1 MDGRESPLQELQQ
14 KLQEVQRNPVI
25 PKEPYWK
32 KLQDNCNRMSAE
44 QIQWTMAQEPVKRA
58 YATMQ
63 QAFTNFLFEKYKDE
77 FASIPSLQSF
87 ADAYVDAVLQTSVKY
102 VDRTTQLEEELKQTR
117 KELEE
122 LKNARG
128 FETNGIGHSGRET
141 D

>member
-1 MDGRESPLQELQQ
+1 MQL
-14 KLQEVQRNPVI
+14 KLSCQEVQRNPVI

-77 FASIPSLQSF
+77 FASIPSFQSF
-87 ADAYVDAVLQTSVKY
+87 ADAYVEAVLQTSVKY

-128 FETNGIGHSGRET
+128 FETNGTGHSGRET

>member
-44 QIQWTMAQEPVKRA
+44 QIQWTMSQEPVKRA

-63 QAFTNFLFEKYKDE
+63 QAFTNFLFENTKMN
-77 FASIPSLQSF
+77 SLPF
-87 ADAYVDAVLQTSVKY
+87 HPFKALQM
-102 VDRTTQLEEELKQTR
+102 LM
-117 KELEE
+117 
-122 LKNARG
+122 
-128 FETNGIGHSGRET
+128 
-141 D
+141 